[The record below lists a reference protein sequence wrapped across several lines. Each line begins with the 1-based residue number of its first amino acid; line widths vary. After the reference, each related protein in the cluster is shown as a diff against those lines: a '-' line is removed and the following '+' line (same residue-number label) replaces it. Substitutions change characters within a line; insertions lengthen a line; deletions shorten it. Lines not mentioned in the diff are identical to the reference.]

1 MSGGRVYPSQGEE
14 EERPIGELFS
24 ELSGNL
30 SELMRKEVE
39 LAKVE
44 ATEQAK
50 KAGKAGAMF
59 GAAAAIGFF
68 ALMLLLFAAA
78 FGLAEVMPT
87 GLAFLVVAVL
97 CLVVAALCAVQGKKK
112 VAQIR
117 APEQTVQTLKQ
128 DVQVAQT
135 SLKRG
140 LQSDT
145 NNPSKGR

>member
-1 MSGGRVYPSQGEE
+1 MASSTYDVDPDPEE
-14 EERPIGELFS
+14 QPLGELFS

-30 SELMRKEVE
+30 QQLMRKEVE

-50 KAGKAGAMF
+50 RAGKAGALF
-59 GAAAAIGFF
+59 GATAAIGFF
-68 ALMLLLFAAA
+68 GLMLVLFAAA
-78 FGLAEVMPT
+78 FGLAEVIPT
-87 GLAFLVVAVL
+87 GLAFLAIGLL
-97 CLVVAALCAVQGKKK
+97 CLVVAGLLAVSGKKK
-112 VAQIR
+112 AAAIR
-117 APEQTVQTLKQ
+117 PPQETVETLKQ

-145 NNPSKGR
+145 YGSKGR

>member
-1 MSGGRVYPSQGEE
+1 MASHTYAHQDTEE
-14 EERPIGELFS
+14 QPIGELFS

-30 SELMRKEVE
+30 QQLMRKEVE

-50 KAGKAGAMF
+50 RAGKAGAMF
-59 GAAAAIGFF
+59 GATAAAGFF
-68 ALMLLLFAAA
+68 GLMLVLFAAA
-78 FGLAEVMPT
+78 WGLAEAIPA
-87 GLAFLVVAVL
+87 GLAFLAVGLL
-97 CLVVAALCAVQGKKK
+97 CLVVAGICAVQGKKK
-112 VAQIR
+112 AAAIR
-117 APEQTVQTLKQ
+117 PPKATVETLKQ

-145 NNPSKGR
+145 NDPWKGR

>member
-1 MSGGRVYPSQGEE
+1 MASHSYVDHDPEE
-14 EERPIGELFS
+14 QPLGELFS

-30 SELMRKEVE
+30 QELMRKEVE

-50 KAGKAGAMF
+50 RAGKAGAMF
-59 GAAAAIGFF
+59 GAAAVVGFF
-68 ALMLLLFAAA
+68 GLMLVLFAAA
-78 FGLAEVMPT
+78 WGLAEAIPT
-87 GLAFLVVAVL
+87 GLAFLAIGLL
-97 CLVVAALCAVQGKKK
+97 CLVVAGICAVQGKKK
-112 VAQIR
+112 VAQVR
-117 APEQTVQTLKQ
+117 PPQQTVETLKQ

-145 NNPSKGR
+145 TPSWKGR

>member
-1 MSGGRVYPSQGEE
+1 MASHTYVDQDPEE
-14 EERPIGELFS
+14 QPLGELFS

-30 SELMRKEVE
+30 QQLMRKEVE

-50 KAGKAGAMF
+50 RAGKAGAMF
-59 GAAAAIGFF
+59 GATAAIGFF
-68 ALMLLLFAAA
+68 GLMMVLFAAGY
-78 FGLAEVMPT
+78 GLAEVIPQS
-87 GLAFLVVAVL
+87 LAFLAVGL
-97 CLVVAALCAVQGKKK
+97 LLLVVAGLCAVQGKKK
-112 VAQIR
+112 VAEIR
-117 APEQTVQTLKQ
+117 PPQQTVDTLKQ

-145 NNPSKGR
+145 TSAGKGR

>member
-1 MSGGRVYPSQGEE
+1 MASHTYTDRDPEE
-14 EERPIGELFS
+14 QPLGELFS

-30 SELMRKEVE
+30 QQLMRKEVE

-50 KAGKAGAMF
+50 RAGKAGAMF
-59 GAAAAIGFF
+59 GAAGAVGFF
-68 ALMLLLFAAA
+68 GLMLVLFAAGY
-78 FGLAEVMPT
+78 GLAEVIPQA
-87 GLAFLVVAVL
+87 LAFLAVGL
-97 CLVVAALCAVQGKKK
+97 LLLVVAALCAVQGKKK
-112 VAQIR
+112 VAEIR
-117 APEQTVQTLKQ
+117 PPQQTVDTLKR

-145 NNPSKGR
+145 TSASKGR